1 VISFEKYPGSL
12 SSKELTEGA
21 LLLNFKFEAL
31 LLVSI
36 EDFVEFKLS
45 TFDLLAED
53 FLTDES
59 GDVWFIKR
67 LFPDSELNSLVLLER
82 LFEADDF
89 FDEVTVFVFSVD
101 PDGEDFFENELEL
114 GELFLDELD
123 INSFLEEDLDE
134 LFSEELDT
142 NSLFEDKDEDKLL
155 SDELDFDFNS
165 LLDDEDDI
173 ILLIEDLEDLFSFE
187 LGISLLLEE
196 ELFLDESWEFEL
208 EFEFFS

>member
-1 VISFEKYPGSL
+1 M
-12 SSKELTEGA
+12 
-21 LLLNFKFEAL
+21 
-31 LLVSI
+31 
-36 EDFVEFKLS
+36 
-45 TFDLLAED
+45 
-53 FLTDES
+53 
-59 GDVWFIKR
+59 
-67 LFPDSELNSLVLLER
+67 LLER
-82 LFEADDF
+82 LLEADDF

-196 ELFLDESWEFEL
+196 ELFLDES
-208 EFEFFS
+208 